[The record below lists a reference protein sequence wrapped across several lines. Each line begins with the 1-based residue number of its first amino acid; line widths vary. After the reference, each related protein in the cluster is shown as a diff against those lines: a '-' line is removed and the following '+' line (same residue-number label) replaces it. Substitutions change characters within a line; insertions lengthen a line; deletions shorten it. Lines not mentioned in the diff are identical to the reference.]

1 MRVSSSFSRHTD
13 WIVWP
18 PAYLSSPSTLPHPR
32 ASRSKWPI
40 VLWRRNTLPESQ
52 ALSPPIKW
60 YAPSRSTASIW
71 EPASTKSDQRENM
84 PWPCSTA
91 SLTTHFQT
99 RRLST
104 ANLEP
109 EGRTRF
115 AFTYRYHTW
124 LLDWTFS
131 RLLDRLTDCAV
142 QFICSVMTISK
153 CWLTDFVLFF

>member
-18 PAYLSSPSTLPHPR
+18 RVYLSLQSTLPHPR

-52 ALSPPIKW
+52 ALSPRIKW
-60 YAPSRSTASIW
+60 CAPSRSTASIW

-91 SLTTHFQT
+91 SLTTHLQT

-115 AFTYRYHTW
+115 VFIYRCHTW
-124 LLDWTFS
+124 LIDWLIDWTFS
-131 RLLDRLTDCAV
+131 RLLDRLIVWLIV
-142 QFICSVMTISK
+142 QFN
-153 CWLTDFVLFF
+153 LFVR